1 MAEACKI
8 VSISC
13 LMIKWQPAFTYRLYV
28 CRVDAYQYH
37 RLSTHLAARDMVR
50 YPLVEYL
57 WRQVAMKGGYI
68 YRLKLSLIKRELDK
82 VSISLQGMTM
92 GHLSGRQLL
101 SWARFAAVGVLMP
114 AHWARKT
121 SKAGDRT

>member
-1 MAEACKI
+1 
-8 VSISC
+8 
-13 LMIKWQPAFTYRLYV
+13 MIKWQPAFTYRLYV

-68 YRLKLSLIKRELDK
+68 YRLKLSLIKQELDK

-92 GHLSGRQLL
+92 DSVCSRRCLD
-101 SWARFAAVGVLMP
+101 
-114 AHWARKT
+114 
-121 SKAGDRT
+121 AGSLGP